1 MNGVYLRILQKR
13 QCSPSL
19 ECYIAKIHGGKT
31 VIFKM
36 GFVLPL
42 YIIMKKNQNWCSNSE
57 VSLKSRLKSISCS
70 NTKHIGIR
78 VYTPKCLSEY
88 LKYILNGALPVD

>member
-42 YIIMKKNQNWCSNSE
+42 YIIMKKKKPKTDAVILKFHLSLDSKALVVATQNILE
-57 VSLKSRLKSISCS
+57 L
-70 NTKHIGIR
+70 G
-78 VYTPKCLSEY
+78 
-88 LKYILNGALPVD
+88 YILLSV